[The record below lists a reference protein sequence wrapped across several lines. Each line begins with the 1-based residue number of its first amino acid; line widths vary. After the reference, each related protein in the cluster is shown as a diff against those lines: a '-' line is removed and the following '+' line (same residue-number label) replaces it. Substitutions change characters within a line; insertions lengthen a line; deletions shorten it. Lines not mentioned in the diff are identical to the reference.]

1 LYYGAVLLE
10 ISVVIAFEM
19 TISNSDEIRMLHI
32 TIFRNISPRY
42 SRYLR
47 SGGTVNVEFPLILA
61 ASIHAPPPH
70 SMPYNPTQLSESCKG
85 YHRASTDLHVKYLSR
100 NYVFIRLIECITVQ
114 IIARNRLT
122 HASAR
127 SALPDMSGP
136 SVRNRGTAAAVDQPP
151 FLALPLWLSCYHYYY
166 GVEPHKQKRASTSYI
181 NTEV

>member
-1 LYYGAVLLE
+1 MK
-10 ISVVIAFEM
+10 SVVIAFEM
-19 TISNSDEIRMLHI
+19 TISNSDEIRML
-32 TIFRNISPRY
+32 TVSPRY

-47 SGGTVNVEFPLILA
+47 SGGTVNVTCRISTYTCRFY
-61 ASIHAPPPH
+61 SCSPPH

-85 YHRASTDLHVKYLSR
+85 YHRASTDLH
-100 NYVFIRLIECITVQ
+100 
-114 IIARNRLT
+114 